1 MSYAYDQDQRRIR
14 DLQDEIEGLE
24 RELSAAR
31 TAIRPPFDVDKVAE
45 EIANEFARE
54 SAYLEAPSDL
64 TAAVEM
70 CAANVLNRAING
82 EGK

>member
-31 TAIRPPFDVDKVAE
+31 TAIRPPFDVDKAAE
-45 EIANEFARE
+45 EIAEE
-54 SAYLEAPSDL
+54 
-64 TAAVEM
+64 VEDQM
-70 CAANVLNRAING
+70 AMPDDSLRQRIRAILNRAING